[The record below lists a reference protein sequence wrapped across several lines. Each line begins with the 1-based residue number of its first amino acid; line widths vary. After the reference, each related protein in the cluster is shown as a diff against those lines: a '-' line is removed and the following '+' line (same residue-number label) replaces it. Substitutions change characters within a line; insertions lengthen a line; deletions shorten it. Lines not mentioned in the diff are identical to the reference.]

1 MKVLVTCPRVDI
13 SRDRFNIFFNKK
25 KIDVDYIF
33 PENQGFDSKEMIQI
47 YDEYEMVIIG
57 DDEIDKDFL
66 LKAPLLKHIIKW
78 GKGTDNIDKAVCK
91 KENISVYNSPGN
103 IAKYVAEHGLS
114 LINTLNKNIL
124 INMSSV
130 NQNKWFKDSSHSLF
144 DKTVGF
150 YGFGAIARE
159 FVELLKP
166 FGVKVIYHDIQSLE
180 NDFKQ
185 VSINELFENSNV
197 LIVSSEL
204 TNENYGEIDKKLL
217 TKMNNE
223 SILINI
229 SRGQIINEA
238 DLISCLEN
246 NSIRG
251 AGLDVFTTEP
261 LTSTSGLLNLDNV
274 VLTCHNA
281 SNTDQ
286 ASIEVNE
293 EIIQIM
299 ESLI

>member
-13 SRDRFNIFFNKK
+13 SRVSFDTFFNKK
-25 KIDVDYIF
+25 NIDADYIF

-47 YDEYEMVIIG
+47 YDEYEMVIVG
-57 DDEIDKDFL
+57 DDEINEDFL
-66 LKAPLLKHIIKW
+66 SKVPLLKNIIKW
-78 GKGTDNIDKAVCK
+78 GKGTDNIDKVACK

-103 IAKYVAEHGLS
+103 IAKFVAEHGLS
-114 LINTLNKNIL
+114 LINTLNKNII

-130 NQNKWFKDSSHSLF
+130 NQNKWFKNSSHSLF

-166 FGVKVIYHDIQSLE
+166 FGVKVIYYDIQLLE

-185 VSINELFENSNV
+185 VSIDELFENSNV

-204 TNENYGEIDKKLL
+204 TDENYGEIDKKLL
-217 TKMNNE
+217 TKMNND

-238 DLISCLEN
+238 DLISCLED

-261 LTSTSGLLNLDNV
+261 LTSTNGLLKLDNV

-281 SNTDQ
+281 SNTEQ